1 MNKITK
7 TYNQLK
13 LTLPL
18 VAYGDGYSKERRQVL
33 LTICDILDKYPGF
46 KQLSRNTQS
55 SIVVEIENS
64 CYDKLETKCAEEA
77 IYKCWNN
84 DRFVYLY
91 SLICGRVIS
100 NLDMKGSNDYIINAI
115 INNSIDITKI
125 GYMDSDSLNPSIR
138 KKLLENINSRK
149 NIKLKQKTTSLYT
162 CKNCKMK
169 NCSVRFQQMRSLD
182 EGQSM
187 ILTCQN
193 CGFRFIIG
201 T

>member
-1 MNKITK
+1 MEKLNTNC
-7 TYNQLK
+7 NQLK

-18 VAYGDGYSKERRQVL
+18 ISYGEGYSKERRQVL
-33 LTICDILDKYPGF
+33 LTICSIMDGYKGF
-46 KQLSRNTQS
+46 KSLKRDVQS
-55 SIVVEIENS
+55 SIVIEIEKS
-64 CYDKLETKCAEEA
+64 CYSKLENKCAEEA

-84 DRFVYLY
+84 DRFAYLY

-100 NLDMKGSNDYIINAI
+100 NLDMKDNNDYIISAI
-115 INNSIDITKI
+115 INDSIDIKNI
-125 GYMDSDSLNPSIR
+125 GFMDSDALNPSIR
-138 KKLLENINSRK
+138 KKLLESINNRK
-149 NIKLKQKTTSLYT
+149 NIKIKQKTTSLYT
-162 CKNCKMK
+162 CRNCKMK

-201 T
+201 S